1 MSSYRKSRVA
11 ARFVANRQPFLTS
24 NQLGRKTGVEPSVRV
39 FGQRERVMKRL
50 LVIAIATVCASLL
63 LMGCSHKPAAAAT
76 PQGVDKQQTQVADR
90 VDAAATDL
98 QQLVNAP
105 DAGIPQEIMAKAK
118 CVAVIPDMVKG
129 GFVFGAEHG
138 RGLATCR
145 TPNGWSAPAPI
156 TLTGGSWGAQIG
168 VQSADVVLL
177 FMNDHAV
184 QSLLSDKVKLGADA
198 SIAAGPVG
206 RHAQASTDVKLDAE
220 ILAYSRTKGLYA
232 GLTLDGAKVSQ
243 DMDTTVAMYGR
254 SIPFREILS
263 GNVQTPAVAAKFVDT
278 VRRDFAEAVAKE

>member
-1 MSSYRKSRVA
+1 
-11 ARFVANRQPFLTS
+11 
-24 NQLGRKTGVEPSVRV
+24 
-39 FGQRERVMKRL
+39 MKKL
-50 LVIAIATVCASLL
+50 VPMVIAVLCSLL
-63 LMGCSHKPAAAAT
+63 LVAGCSHKPATAAT
-76 PQGVDKQQTQVADR
+76 PQGVDSQKAQVAERADM
-90 VDAAATDL
+90 AARDL
-98 QQLVNAP
+98 QELINAP
-105 DAGIPQEIMAKAK
+105 DSGIPQEIMAKAK

-145 TPNGWSAPAPI
+145 TANGWSAPAPI

-184 QSLLSDKVKLGADA
+184 QSLLSDKVKLGVDA

-206 RHAQASTDVKLDAE
+206 RHAQAATDVKMDAE

-232 GLTLDGAKVSQ
+232 GLTLNGAKVSQ
-243 DMDTTVAMYGR
+243 DMDTTVAMYGK
-254 SIPFREILS
+254 SIPFRTILS
-263 GNVQTPAVAAKFVDT
+263 GQVPPPAVARNFINT
-278 VRRDFAEAVAKE
+278 VNRAFAVASAKE